1 MQKTI
6 KGYVTI
12 IVFPQRSYEVLHRT
26 PSDPEVS
33 EEMLL
38 PVLVGWAQG
47 HASLIQK
54 PTGYRLEYWKDDTL
68 HYQWYEGEDLLEGE
82 GTEPVLGPVDESEE
96 AKLARLKAERAEAV
110 KNIVVEV
117 DGMLFNGDEESQNR
131 IDRTITAATA
141 AGFGPDDT
149 TTWVLY
155 DNTVA
160 TVTVKQLAQV
170 LLLSG
175 QKQTEL
181 WTVPY
186 EQSST
191 EGGADSDIQ

>member
-12 IVFPQRSYEVLHRT
+12 IVFPQRSYEVLNRT

-47 HASLIQK
+47 HAPIIDK
-54 PTGYRLEYWKDDTL
+54 PTGYRLEYWMEDSL

-82 GTEPVLGPVDESEE
+82 GTETVLEPVDESEE
-96 AKLARLKAERAEAV
+96 ATLERLRAERAEAV
-110 KNIVVEV
+110 SKITVTV
-117 DGMLFNGDEESQNR
+117 DGMVFDGDETSQER
-131 IDRTITAATA
+131 MARTITAAVATGEDMTA
-141 AGFGPDDT
+141 T
-149 TTWVLY
+149 TTWVLA

-160 TVTVKQLAQV
+160 QPTVDQLARA
-170 LLLSG
+170 LRAAG
-175 QKQTEL
+175 EMQTAL
-181 WTVPY
+181 WTLPY
-186 EQSST
+186 T
-191 EGGADSDIQ
+191 ETK